1 MQPDIVSHMSDPP
14 AAVSLDPALV
24 DAAAAVL
31 DEGGIRALTITA
43 IAERAGVSR
52 VTLHRRGA
60 TVEDYVVAVLV
71 RASDDLRE
79 SLWPLMTSSE
89 PAAARLRSALTVLCE
104 VFERNSGIM
113 AALFDVPTR
122 QIPGRPGRTT
132 SLEFVEPFAKLL
144 ADGQADG
151 SITCGDVLEEA
162 TLTANAVV
170 WTYLHM
176 RRTHGW
182 SIDDVATRV
191 VELAIAHLLPR
202 P

>member
-1 MQPDIVSHMSDPP
+1 MSETSP
-14 AAVSLDPALV
+14 AMPLDPALV

-60 TVEDYVVAVLV
+60 TVEDYVIAVLA
-71 RASDDLRE
+71 RTSDDLRE

-89 PAAARLRSALTVLCE
+89 PAATRLRSALTVLCD
-104 VFERNSGIM
+104 VFERHGGIM
-113 AALFDVPTR
+113 AALFDTPTR
-122 QIPGRPGRTT
+122 RIPGRPDRTT

-151 SITCGDVLEEA
+151 SITCDDVLEDA
-162 TLTANAVV
+162 TLTANAVA

-176 RRTHGW
+176 RRAHGW
-182 SIDDVATRV
+182 SAEDIARRV
-191 VELAIAHLLPR
+191 VDMATAHLLPR
-202 P
+202 G